1 MTTPRAMRSAHTVTV
16 PSSVDAFA
24 IAALGLEPLLG
35 AELADLGIPNRV
47 VPGGVEFRADEAT
60 LARVNLRSRLASR
73 VLVRLAQFRATAFHE
88 LERAA
93 RQVAWGRVLAPG
105 ASVAV
110 RVTCRKSRLYHSDA
124 VAQRVLEAMQ
134 RAIPQLQIGT
144 AAADDTDEDEPSA
157 VPQRFVVRFDHDV
170 CTISA
175 DTSGA
180 LLHRRGYRLAVG
192 RAPLRETLAAAM
204 LRGAAWDPATPLLDP
219 MCGSGT
225 IAIEA
230 AMLARRIAPGLHR
243 RFAAEQWPTS
253 DPAVW
258 EAARAAA
265 RAEILPQAPA
275 PIVASD
281 RDAGAIANATANA
294 ARAGVAADIT
304 FRCAPLS
311 ALTWPE
317 GAGGLLLANPPYG
330 VRVGETQGLRDL
342 FARLGQLVRA
352 HGAGWRVALLSADRR
367 LEGAVRLPFTEVLAT
382 RNGGIPVR
390 LIRTP
395 PITSS
400 DPASQGA

>member
-1 MTTPRAMRSAHTVTV
+1 MTM
-16 PSSVDAFA
+16 DAFA
-24 IAALGLEPLLG
+24 IAALGLEPLLA
-35 AELADLGIPNRV
+35 AELTALGITGTT
-47 VPGGVEFRADEAT
+47 VPGGVEFRADERT
-60 LARVNLRSRLASR
+60 IARVNLHTRIASR
-73 VLVRLAQFRATAFHE
+73 VLVRLARFRATAFHE

-93 RQVAWGRVLAPG
+93 RQVEWARVLSPG
-105 ASVAV
+105 AAVAV

-134 RAIPQLQIGT
+134 RAVPNLRI
-144 AAADDTDEDEPSA
+144 AAAAADDAADDTDGPTDTSA
-157 VPQRFVVRFDHDV
+157 PQLFVVRFDRDV

-175 DTSGA
+175 DTSGE

-192 RAPLRETLAAAM
+192 RAPLRETLAAA
-204 LRGAAWDPATPLLDP
+204 LLHGAAWDPTTPLLDP

-230 AMLARRIAPGLHR
+230 AMVARRIAPGLQR

-253 DPAVW
+253 DAAVW
-258 EAARAAA
+258 AAAREAA

-281 RDAGAIANATANA
+281 RDEGAIANARANA
-294 ARAGVAADIT
+294 ERAGVAGDIT
-304 FRCAPLS
+304 FRCAPIS
-311 ALTWPE
+311 ALTWPD
-317 GAGGLLLANPPYG
+317 GTGGLLISNPPYG

-352 HGAGWRVALLSADRR
+352 HDAGWRVALLSADRGLERETR
-367 LEGAVRLPFTEVLAT
+367 LTFTEVFAT

-390 LIRTP
+390 LV
-395 PITSS
+395 
-400 DPASQGA
+400 AS

>member
-1 MTTPRAMRSAHTVTV
+1 
-16 PSSVDAFA
+16 
-24 IAALGLEPLLG
+24 
-35 AELADLGIPNRV
+35 
-47 VPGGVEFRADEAT
+47 
-60 LARVNLRSRLASR
+60 
-73 VLVRLAQFRATAFHE
+73 VLVRLARFRATAFHE

-93 RQVAWGRVLAPG
+93 RQVEWGRVLAPG
-105 ASVAV
+105 AQVAV

-124 VAQRVLEAMQ
+124 VAQRVLDAMQ
-134 RAIPQLQIGT
+134 RAIPQLTIAT
-144 AAADDTDEDEPSA
+144 PAVDDADEPEEPA
-157 VPQRFVVRFDHDV
+157 APQLFVVRFDRDL

-175 DTSGA
+175 DTSGE

-230 AMLARRIAPGLHR
+230 AMCARRIAPGLQR
-243 RFAAEQWPTS
+243 RFVAEQWPTS
-253 DPAVW
+253 DATVW
-258 EAARAAA
+258 ATAREAA
-265 RAEILPQAPA
+265 RAEIIPHAPA

-281 RDAGAIANATANA
+281 RDEGAIANAHANA
-294 ARAGVAADIT
+294 ERAGVAADIT

-317 GAGGLLLANPPYG
+317 GTGGLLITNPPYG

-342 FARLGQLVRA
+342 FARLGQLVRT
-352 HGAGWRVALLSADRR
+352 HGAGWRVALLSADRQ
-367 LEGAVRLPFTEVLAT
+367 LERETRLPFTEVLAT

-390 LIRTP
+390 LVV
-395 PITSS
+395 S
-400 DPASQGA
+400 